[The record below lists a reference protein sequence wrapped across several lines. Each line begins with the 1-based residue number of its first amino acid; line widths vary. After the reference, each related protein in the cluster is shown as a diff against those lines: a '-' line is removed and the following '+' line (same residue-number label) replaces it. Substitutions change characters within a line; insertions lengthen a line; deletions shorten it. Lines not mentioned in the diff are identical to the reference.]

1 MYTNKMYCED
11 RKFLLNRLSNIRYRR
26 NEPVNEWGFDDLNL
40 VYQRGIYHQIKFY
53 QSVLLNARNRYY
65 SQ

>member
-11 RKFLLNRLSNIRYRR
+11 RKFLLDRLSNIRDRR
-26 NEPVNEWGFDDLNL
+26 NELINEWGFDDLFPSDMANL
-40 VYQRGIYHQIKFY
+40 NHQIKFY

-65 SQ
+65 S